1 MRIGHK
7 DKGARETLPGRER
20 GQGCLEARP
29 AASPSFPS
37 IPLWPP
43 AGRRG
48 GWAPLPSLKPTSPS
62 WFFGADSC
70 VSHCGAAKLF
80 DVF

>member
-37 IPLWPP
+37 IPLFPFARWEKRWL
-43 AGRRG
+43 G
-48 GWAPLPSLKPTSPS
+48 PSAQPEAHFPILVL
-62 WFFGADSC
+62 WC
-70 VSHCGAAKLF
+70 
-80 DVF
+80 